1 MKKLRFIDCGANIG
15 QSIEWA
21 LKVFKDYEVIVNSFE
36 PLPLNFNIIKEKFSQ
51 EDRIVV
57 QQFAVSTHYGNSTF
71 YCQNTGARTG
81 STLVKGKLYLNENE
95 SIQVETIDL
104 ADWIKKN
111 VSKDEL
117 TILKIDVEGAE
128 YELLP
133 HLLEN
138 NIQDLI
144 DYWLIEYHSRKI
156 PISSDVAQQV
166 ELNVM
171 NSVKHVFDWS
181 RPDIVEGLLTKTIEM
196 KDWLDT

>member
-15 QSIEWA
+15 QTIEWA
-21 LKVFKDYEVIVNSFE
+21 LSVFKDFDVQVNSFE

-51 EDRIVV
+51 NSNVTV
-57 QQFAVSTHYGNSTF
+57 KQVAVSTSYGSSTF

-81 STLVKGKLYLNENE
+81 STLVKVKLYLNEND
-95 SIQVETIDL
+95 SIEVETIDL

-111 VSKDEL
+111 TSKEEL

-133 HLLEN
+133 HLLKN
-138 NIQDLI
+138 NINEMI
-144 DYWLIEYHSRKI
+144 DYWLIEYHSTKI
-156 PISSDVAQQV
+156 PISKDDAKQI
-166 ELNVM
+166 ELNVS
-171 NSVKHVFDWS
+171 NSVKHVFDWA
-181 RPDIVEGLLTKTIEM
+181 RPDLVKDQLTKTIEM

>member
-15 QSIEWA
+15 QSVEWA

-51 EDRIVV
+51 DDRVV
-57 QQFAVSTHYGNSTF
+57 VKQLAVSTSYGNSTF

-104 ADWIKKN
+104 ADWLKKN

-117 TILKIDVEGAE
+117 TILKIDVEGME
-128 YELLP
+128 YKILP

-138 NIQDLI
+138 NIQGLI
-144 DYWLIEYHSRKI
+144 DYWLIEYHSSKI
-156 PISSDVAQQV
+156 PISQVIAQQV
-166 ELNVM
+166 ELNVT
-171 NSVKHVFDWS
+171 NSVKYVFNWS
-181 RPDIVEGLLTKTIEM
+181 RPELVEGLLTKTIEM
-196 KDWLDT
+196 KEG